1 MDILTI
7 IASIAIGILIG
18 MSFEAVYNAE
28 TRRFNHEQIRKLNA
42 ENIMLKH
49 QIRDI
54 NQKRVNAAVE
64 IIDLPQPDRTY
75 HEPW

>member
-1 MDILTI
+1 MNILTI

-28 TRRFNHEQIRKLNA
+28 TRRYNHEQIRHLNA
-42 ENIMLKH
+42 ENIKLKH

-54 NQKRVNAAVE
+54 NQRRVNAAVE

>member
-1 MDILTI
+1 MDFLTI
-7 IASIAIGILIG
+7 IACIAIGILIG

-28 TRRFNHEQIRKLNA
+28 TRRYNHEQIRNLNA
-42 ENIMLKH
+42 ENITLKR

-54 NQKRVNAAVE
+54 NQRRVNAAVE
-64 IIDLPQPDRTY
+64 VIDLPRPDRTY